1 MRGRSLLLAFNRG
14 IVDPRALARVDLKR
28 TSLSAEVQHNW
39 VPRTLGA
46 MMLRPGSWHL
56 GATKDNGATK
66 LIPFV
71 FSTDDTALV
80 EFTAQSM
87 RVWVDDQV
95 ISRPAVGTTISN
107 GEFDTSTGWTDSD
120 ESGATSSF
128 GTGYLALLGTGENYA
143 IRDQQVTVAPADDG
157 TEHGLDIYISRGLV
171 EVSVGTT
178 QGATDYLFA
187 TLRPGYYN
195 LAFTPAGTFWVRLAS
210 RTTYTSRVDRCAIS
224 AQGDMV
230 VATPWGSGNLSGI
243 RHEQSGDVI
252 FCANSVDRQRRI
264 ERWGPRSWGVAE
276 YIPEDGPFRPINTTP
291 TTLTPS
297 ATSGDITVTASRDVF
312 DDGHVGALFKIGSL
326 GQLVTRTITGDNQW
340 TGPIRVTGIDSGRKF
355 VVTVANKSDASVVT
369 LQRSVGAPGDWTEV
383 KTYTANTSV
392 TYDDTLDNQEIYY
405 RIGVDTGDWVSD
417 TFDVSLDFAAG
428 SIEGVVLARSVTDAR
443 TMSGSVLTD
452 LGGTDATAD
461 WWEGQWSDYR
471 SWPSAVALHDGRL
484 FWAGGGK
491 INGSVS
497 DAYSS
502 FDEGVEGDAGPIS
515 RSIGRGP
522 VDDIM
527 WLASADQLLVGTEG
541 SELAARSSS
550 IDEPL
555 TPTAFSLKP
564 VSTRGSSGVQAV
576 QVDTS
581 VLFVQRNGRRVVE
594 AALSDSS
601 YKYEAGDLTVLAPEI
616 GSPGISRLAVQR
628 QPDVRVHCVRADG
641 TVAILVYDR
650 AEQVNCWATYSA
662 GGGGVVVDVAVLPG
676 DDEDVVYYVVQRT
689 VGGATVHHLE
699 RWATEAEGQGAAV
712 TCLSDGSLSVAS
724 SGTVLAGLSHLEGL
738 TVCAWGESR
747 DLGEHTVSAGQVV
760 LPENVTGD
768 VVVGLPYTGRF
779 KSARFGLESK
789 SEVVTLTD
797 PKQVVG
803 LGLILQNTHHQG
815 LRYGQSFDLM
825 DDLPL
830 REGYAT
836 VEEGEV
842 YDAYEEQAFPVP
854 GEWTSDARLC
864 LEAASPRP
872 CTVVAAVV
880 TLAGHAK

>member
-1 MRGRSLLLAFNRG
+1 MRGRSLLMAFNRG
-14 IVDPRALARVDLKR
+14 VVDPRALARVDLKR
-28 TSLSAEVQHNW
+28 IALSAEIQDNW
-39 VPRTLGA
+39 MPRTLGA

-56 GATKDNGATK
+56 GSTRGNLATK

-71 FSTDDTALV
+71 FSTDDTALL
-80 EFTAQSM
+80 ELTDQAM
-87 RVWVDDQV
+87 RVWVNDEV
-95 ISRPAVGTTISN
+95 ISRPTVGTAVVN
-107 GEFDTSTGWTDSD
+107 GDFSTATGWTDSD
-120 ESGATSSF
+120 ESGSTSSF

-143 IRDQQVTVAPADDG
+143 IRDQQVTVAPADEDI
-157 TEHGLDIYISRGLV
+157 EHALDICVTRGLV
-171 EVSVGTT
+171 EVSVGST
-178 QGATDYLFA
+178 QGATDYLSVV
-187 TLRPGYYN
+187 LRPGYYN
-195 LAFTPAGTFWVRLAS
+195 LAFTPSGTFWVRVAS
-210 RTTYTSRVDRCAIS
+210 RTTHESRINRCSVS
-224 AQGDMV
+224 AAGDMV
-230 VATPWGSGNLSGI
+230 ITSPWGSDSLGDV
-243 RHEQSGDVI
+243 RPEQSGDVV
-252 FCANSVDRQRRI
+252 FCANATGRPRRI
-264 ERWGPRSWGVAE
+264 ERWGQRSWGLAE

-291 TTLTPS
+291 TTLAAS
-297 ATSGDITVTASRDVF
+297 ATAGDITVTASRDVF

-326 GQLVTRTITGDNQW
+326 GQLVTRTITGANQW
-340 TGPIRVTGIDSGRKF
+340 TGPIRVTGIDAGRKF

-369 LQRSVGAPGDWTEV
+369 LQRSVGAPGDWAEV
-383 KTYTANTSV
+383 KTYTGNTSV

-428 SIEGVVLARSVTDAR
+428 SIEGVVLVRSVTDAR

-461 WWEGQWSDYR
+461 WWEGRWSDYR

-502 FDEGVEGDAGPIS
+502 FDEGVEGDSGPIS

-527 WLASADQLLVGTEG
+527 WLSSADQLLVGTEG

-581 VLFVQRNGRRVVE
+581 VLFVQRNGRRVIE

-601 YKYEAGDLTVLAPEI
+601 YKYEAGDLTALAPEI
-616 GSPGISRLAVQR
+616 GSPGIVRMAVQT
-628 QPDVRVHCVRADG
+628 QPDIRVHCVRSDG
-641 TVAILVYDR
+641 VVAVLVYDK
-650 AEQVNCWATYSA
+650 AEQVNCWVTYSA

-676 DDEDVVYYVVQRT
+676 DDEDVVYYVVRRT
-689 VGGATVHHLE
+689 VDGATVHHLE
-699 RWATEAEGQGAAV
+699 RWATEADGQGAAV
-712 TCLSDGSLSVAS
+712 TCLTDGSLSVAS

-747 DLGEHTVSAGQVV
+747 DLGEHTVSGGQVV
-760 LPENVTGD
+760 LSESVTGD
-768 VVVGLPYTGRF
+768 VVVGLPYSARF

-797 PKQVVG
+797 SKQVIG
-803 LGLILQNTHHQG
+803 LGLILQNTHYQG
-815 LRYGQSFDLM
+815 LRYGQSFDIM

-836 VEEGEV
+836 VGEDEV

-880 TLAGHAK
+880 SLAGHAK